1 MKNSLELELQLKI
14 KRVIISLTFRL
25 IDFYL
30 LDNIQK
36 PLSNTVKGLISISQT
51 ADSTRLFPSSFNRCC
66 IL

>member
-36 PLSNTVKGLISISQT
+36 PSSNTVKGLISISQI
-51 ADSTRLFPSSFNRCC
+51 ADSTRLFLSSLNRCC
-66 IL
+66 TL